1 MAISPSI
8 NPQSIVGN
16 RPKSIQSFQ
25 KFISGDSPLGS
36 SVVSS
41 AVNNIVGFQR
51 ASVRPAAPDIN
62 SIVSTISSNI
72 LNQVNNS
79 IKNATNIINRSTD
92 AKIQSSQNQI
102 LTVIE
107 KIKPEQNNQ
116 VTQLQT
122 VVKNIQN
129 QTTNVVEKISEDYK
143 KRINSI
149 DSAKPNNLLSNFIDL
164 YKTALDFIKFFGD
177 RRNID
182 SLRDNLVSLRESFT
196 ESFEVAK
203 LIRNTILKIFSQLS
217 SLPKAGPG
225 SSSGLNIDVNV
236 PSGGPRK
243 ALPRGVSPGKMK
255 GRLGLLGLG
264 LGGAAMGG
272 AAINALENSRDQA
285 QSIQKDTSIPGQL
298 IDTFG
303 YLISRFANAVDEM
316 IHGGEKS
323 QSRGSSSA
331 SASVSTSSTRGGGGG
346 GGSQNAGTSG
356 QAVMPGTDQD
366 LYTLATIAGL
376 ESGSAQG
383 QADVAQA
390 VYNRMSKDN
399 TSATDILTR
408 TGQFEPAFTAPYKI
422 SGGAV
427 DPAAKQIRTFEDAV
441 NFRMK
446 KTGEKRETAEAAI
459 RATIA
464 NLQNPSLQQNA
475 ASFIGARTSFR
486 ANANSY
492 GRLSNSIWRGTS
504 FDNQYLNEE
513 VSGKGTAP
521 VPTFV
526 SGGQPKLGV
535 GGENTPDWVLSPQ
548 KKEDL
553 KLKEQMISQPP
564 PSQTELPK
572 ITTLPLDLSGG
583 TTGGQQSAAGP
594 IPAPTRSGAPGPQIP
609 YIPSANP
616 ENFLVLY
623 SKIVYNIVDA

>member
-8 NPQSIVGN
+8 NPQAIVGN

-41 AVNNIVGFQR
+41 AANNIVGFQR

-102 LTVIE
+102 LTVVE

-143 KRINSI
+143 KRINAI

-164 YKTALDFIKFFGD
+164 YKTALDFVRFFGD

-236 PSGGPRK
+236 PGGGPRK
-243 ALPRGVSPGKMK
+243 ALPRGVSPGKMRGK
-255 GRLGLLGLG
+255 LGMLGLG

-272 AAINALENSRDQA
+272 AAINALGNSRDQA
-285 QSIQKDTSIPGQL
+285 QSIQQDTSIPGQL

-323 QSRGSSSA
+323 QSQSQGSSG
-331 SASVSTSSTRGGGGG
+331 SSGSESSIKGKGSSGGGGG
-346 GGSQNAGTSG
+346 VPGKSGNVNAGDIIADTAEEKAFIATVREREGTAGPQGYSTFFGGSQYGGDLTNKTVSEVVKIQKKFLAEGRGDYPGGRSA
-356 QAVMPGTDQD
+356 AVG
-366 LYTLATIAGL
+366 A
-376 ESGSAQG
+376 
-383 QADVAQA
+383 
-390 VYNRMSKDN
+390 
-399 TSATDILTR
+399 
-408 TGQFEPAFTAPYKI
+408 GQFMEPENVVRAMGMDPDKVKFTP
-422 SGGAV
+422 
-427 DPAAKQIRTFEDAV
+427 E
-441 NFRMK
+441 
-446 KTGEKRETAEAAI
+446 
-459 RATIA
+459 
-464 NLQNPSLQQNA
+464 LQNQMILYLAKKKRGVDVSKPLTIEGIRKLNLEWSGFGSYYGQNKN
-475 ASFIGARTSFR
+475 TPQ
-486 ANANSY
+486 
-492 GRLSNSIWRGTS
+492 GTL
-504 FDNQYLNEE
+504 DIYNQNLKEAKKS
-513 VSGKGTAP
+513 VKP
-521 VPTFV
+521 
-526 SGGQPKLGV
+526 GV
-535 GGENTPDWVLSPQ
+535 GGENTPDWVLPPQ
-548 KKEDL
+548 KREEL
-553 KLKEQMISQPP
+553 KLREKTISQPP

-583 TTGGQQSAAGP
+583 TGGGQQSAAGQ

-609 YIPSANP
+609 YIPSSNP